1 MFFRVLTDEWV
12 FLKSSPMWWSALGV
26 LIVITI
32 LAARVG
38 AARVQQLD
46 ELAGGLNTD
55 ELQLQQT
62 LKRGVERYEA
72 APTGDPPSTMNAG
85 ALGLSLLAHYAVK
98 PSTALAP
105 LAVGQSDLAPA
116 YYRVTA
122 HAAYTFLNQTE
133 IANALNLAAGS
144 FDVAF
149 VLVFVLPIFIVALTF
164 DLLSR
169 EKEQGTLALVLAHGV
184 SVQTY
189 VAAKVTARAL
199 VVTALILAANLA
211 AFLTIGADLTDGR
224 TALEAGLWI
233 LVSVLY
239 GLVWFALALLINSW
253 NWPSVTNG
261 VVLANLWLVFVVV
274 LPAFINIGAT
284 LIYPPPS
291 RVELTTELRQASKEV
306 DEEAAE
312 AREQYYFDHPEFAEG
327 GGTPDAFYFQV
338 LATESAINAAI
349 QPHLAEF
356 DEQAEKQETMISRL
370 QYLSPAILAQRA
382 LSGIA
387 GTAERWFAD
396 FKTQVLAFHEIW
408 QGFFS
413 ERILA
418 SEPMTSKSYA
428 AIPVFEYQLPA
439 SSFSVRQAAG
449 PLTGLAVFCTVL
461 TFLGIRS
468 ASRYPA
474 V

>member
-1 MFFRVLTDEWV
+1 MFFRVLADEWV
-12 FLKSSPMWWSALGV
+12 FLRTSGMWWAALAT
-26 LIVITI
+26 LSVITI
-32 LAARVG
+32 VAAFVG
-38 AARVQQLD
+38 SARVQQLD
-46 ELAGGLNTD
+46 QLAGGLNAD
-55 ELQLQQT
+55 EVMLQQT
-62 LKRGVERYEA
+62 LKAGVERYEA
-72 APTGDPPSTMNAG
+72 NPSGDPPSTMNAG

-98 PSTALAP
+98 PSTPLAP

-122 HAAYTFLNQTE
+122 HAAYTFLNQIE

-149 VLVFVLPIFIVALTF
+149 VLIFVLPIFIVALTF
-164 DLLSR
+164 DLLSK

-199 VVTALILAANLA
+199 LIGGLILIANLA
-211 AFLTIGADLTDGR
+211 AFVTIGADLTDGR
-224 TALEAGLWI
+224 TLLEAALWI
-233 LVSVLY
+233 IVSVVY
-239 GLVWFALALLINSW
+239 GLFWFALALLINSW

-306 DEEAAE
+306 EEEAAE
-312 AREQYYFDHPEFAEG
+312 AREQYYFDHPEYAE

-338 LATESAINAAI
+338 LATESAISTAI
-349 QPHLAEF
+349 APHLAEF
-356 DEQAEKQETMISRL
+356 EEQARKQETMISRL

-387 GTAERWFAD
+387 GTAQRWYDD
-396 FKTQVLAFHEIW
+396 FNAQVLAFHQVW

-413 ERILA
+413 ERILGSIPMSAA
-418 SEPMTSKSYA
+418 SYDT
-428 AIPVFEYQLPA
+428 IPVFGYRLPDSRFTVA
-439 SSFSVRQAAG
+439 QTAG
-449 PLTGLAVFCTVL
+449 PLAGLAAFFLLLTV
-461 TFLGIRS
+461 LGIRS